1 MPNNLALLYMQTERL
16 CQPSFHY
23 ARQTGRVGLTKPV
36 SAHSKYAAKTNIPL
50 AGNQEFFT
58 T

>member
-23 ARQTGRVGLTKPV
+23 ALQTGRIGLTKPV
-36 SAHSKYAAKTNIPL
+36 DAHSKYGPKTSIPL
-50 AGNQEFFT
+50 AGNQEVFT